1 MVTKRYTKSLMGESN
16 PPVKIM
22 TSTKSCNDDLCLGT
36 NHLRLQPFNMILIIK
51 LLKNRKYLNLCAAPG
66 GTGGFWYIGCL
77 PLKYL
82 TLPESGDF
90 RPRPAAY
97 FRAS

>member
-1 MVTKRYTKSLMGESN
+1 MVTERYTKSLMGESN

-36 NHLRLQPFNMILIIK
+36 NHLRLRPFNMILIIK
-51 LLKNRKYLNLCAAPG
+51 LLKNRKYLNLCA